1 MTMTTFEMIMAIYL
15 VGGVI
20 SGGIVGYLSRDK
32 PWVRVLSAL
41 LIGATWPLSFPV
53 ALLFSLF

>member
-1 MTMTTFEMIMAIYL
+1 MTVFEKMMVVYLAIGVASGLITWYL
-15 VGGVI
+15 A
-20 SGGIVGYLSRDK
+20 RDK
-32 PWVRVLSAL
+32 PSIRLVCAL